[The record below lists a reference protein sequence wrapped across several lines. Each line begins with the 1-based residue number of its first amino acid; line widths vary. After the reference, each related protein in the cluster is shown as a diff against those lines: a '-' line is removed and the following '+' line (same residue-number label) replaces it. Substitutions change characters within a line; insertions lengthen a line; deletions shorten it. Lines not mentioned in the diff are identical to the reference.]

1 MPIENLFP
9 FSRETTHNVRVA
21 NDVMSFVLG
30 IFTDL
35 DGTLLDHAT
44 YSYEA
49 AKPALLRA
57 RHLSIPIVLVS
68 SKTRAE
74 IEALRSELENTAP
87 FISENGG
94 ALFIPDAYFPFS
106 IDRSV
111 SCAGSIAIEFGEP
124 YHKLVQILDD
134 VSRESGCRTIGFHQ
148 MSVEEIAERCSLPV
162 EQAMLAAKREY
173 DEPFE
178 ILDVLRRAALLK
190 AIEARGMRWTKG
202 GRFYHIT
209 GNNDKGAAVRRLS
222 ELFRRQHKGFQSV
235 GLGDSLNDIPMLKA
249 VDIPVLIRSHS
260 VGELRAVVPGARVSD
275 LPGPQGWNEA
285 VLDLLKTF

>member
-1 MPIENLFP
+1 
-9 FSRETTHNVRVA
+9 
-21 NDVMSFVLG
+21 MSFVLG
-30 IFTDL
+30 LFTDL

-57 RHLSIPIVLVS
+57 RHLSVPLVFVS

-74 IEALRSELENTAP
+74 IEALRRELGNTDP
-87 FISENGG
+87 LISENGG
-94 ALFIPDAYFPFS
+94 ALFIPDGYFPFS
-106 IDRSV
+106 VDRAV

-124 YHKLVQILDD
+124 YHKLVQALEDA
-134 VSRESGCRTIGFHQ
+134 SRESGCRIIGFHQ
-148 MSVEEIAERCSLPV
+148 MSVEEIAERCSLSV

-178 ILDVLRRAALLK
+178 ILDDLRRDALLK

-209 GNNDKGAAVRRLS
+209 GDNDKGAAVRHLS
-222 ELFRRQHKGFQSV
+222 ELFRRQHKDFQSV
-235 GLGDSLNDIPMLKA
+235 GLGDSLNDIPMLEA

-260 VGELRAVVPGARVSD
+260 VGELRAAVPRARVSD
-275 LPGPQGWNEA
+275 LSGPQGWNEA
-285 VLDLLKTF
+285 VLDLLKAF

>member
-1 MPIENLFP
+1 
-9 FSRETTHNVRVA
+9 
-21 NDVMSFVLG
+21 MSFVLG

-57 RHLSIPIVLVS
+57 RHLSVPLVFVS

-74 IEALRSELENTAP
+74 IEALRRVLGNADP

-94 ALFIPDAYFPFS
+94 ALFIPDAYFPFC
-106 IDRSV
+106 IDGAV
-111 SCAGSIAIEFGEP
+111 SCAGSVAIEFGEP
-124 YHKLVQILDD
+124 YHKLVQVLDD
-134 VSRESGCRTIGFHQ
+134 ASRESGCRIIGFHQ

-162 EQAMLAAKREY
+162 EQAMLAARREY

-178 ILDVLRRAALLK
+178 ILDDLRRDALLNE
-190 AIEARGMRWTKG
+190 IEARGKRWTKG

-222 ELFRRQHKGFQSV
+222 ELYSHRHKDFQSV
-235 GLGDSLNDIPMLKA
+235 GLGDSLNDIPMLEA
-249 VDIPVLIRSHS
+249 VNIPVLIRSHS
-260 VGELRAVVPGARVSD
+260 VGELRAVVPGARVSR
-275 LPGPQGWNEA
+275 LSGPQGWNEA
-285 VLDLLKTF
+285 VLDLLKAF